1 MNAGAPPFDLRTAAP
16 GFARA
21 WQAFFH
27 APVDARLCAGIRI
40 GFALAILINLAC
52 WYPDL
57 ERWFTDLG
65 VLPAADLKLLQ
76 PKERWS
82 LLLCMP
88 SELSYVQIA
97 FAIFAA
103 HAVLLLLGVGA
114 RFNALCVLI
123 WLYSFQNRNPL
134 IWDSEDMLLRLI
146 GACVV
151 LMPCGEAW
159 SLNRLWR
166 RPESI
171 QTLVSG
177 WGLRLLQIQIAF
189 IFLTAA
195 WHKLN
200 GDAWRDGTAMFYVV
214 QLDDFYGRAPLPRW
228 IFQFEWL
235 SKRLTWS
242 VIAIEIIAPIGVWFR
257 QTRRAALGLALCFH
271 LGNELLMHLYL
282 FHWLMLLGW
291 CSFLIPQDFAWL
303 RKRDSSS
310 AA

>member
-1 MNAGAPPFDLRTAAP
+1 MNAGAPPFDLRTTVPAI
-16 GFARA
+16 ARA

-27 APVDARLCAGIRI
+27 TPVDARLCAGIRI
-40 GFALAILINLAC
+40 GYALAILINLAC

-65 VLPAADLKLLQ
+65 VLPAADLPALKAN
-76 PKERWS
+76 ERWS
-82 LLLCMP
+82 LLLWMP
-88 SELSYVQIA
+88 SELFYVQLA

-103 HAVLLLLGVGA
+103 QAVLLLLGVGA
-114 RFNALCVLI
+114 RFNAVCVLV
-123 WLYSFQNRNPL
+123 WLSSFQNRNPL

-146 GACVV
+146 GAYVV

-171 QTLVSG
+171 CALVPG
-177 WGLRLLQIQIAF
+177 WGLRLLQIQMAF
-189 IFLTAA
+189 IFATAA

-200 GDAWRDGTAMFYVV
+200 GDAWQNGTAMFYVV
-214 QLDDFYGRAPLPRW
+214 QLDDFYGRLPLPRT
-228 IFQFEWL
+228 IFEIAWL
-235 SKRLTWS
+235 SKLVTWS
-242 VIAIEIIAPIGVWFR
+242 VIAIEIIAPVGVWFQ

-291 CSFLIPQDFAWL
+291 SSFLLPRDFAWL
-303 RKRDSSS
+303 RKRESSG